1 MNTSKRLSSRFKIS
15 KMRPVTELIRRRYP
29 QVEPLLY
36 TLILIAYFLPW
47 INHATAGLT
56 LIGLDVSEWVK
67 FLPQMQSGE
76 LPNRDYLYL
85 PPLLLGGCLALSTLW
100 VNQSRWQRWLL
111 RFMALGVGLI
121 AFPSFDAIRFEDA
134 SQWRPRLVWIAMLAA
149 WALLVVPL
157 IGRFSAGKAQNM
169 IVSSGLLLLALG
181 GGIFP
186 AVVLLPTQR
195 VAAEW
200 LNIAVSPGVGF
211 YLSTAGFF
219 VLAVL
224 AAFQLISE
232 LSDKS

>member
-1 MNTSKRLSSRFKIS
+1 
-15 KMRPVTELIRRRYP
+15 MRRVSDFLRRRYP
-29 QVEPLLY
+29 QAEPLLF

-47 INHATAGLT
+47 INHAAAGLT

-100 VNQSRWQRWLL
+100 VDQSRWQRWLL
-111 RFMALGVGLI
+111 RFLALGVGLI

-134 SQWRPRLVWIAMLAA
+134 SQWRPRLIWIALLAI
-149 WALLVVPL
+149 WSLLLVPL
-157 IGRFSAGKAQNM
+157 IGRFSAGNGQKL
-169 IVSSGLLLLALG
+169 IISSGLLVLALG
-181 GGIFP
+181 GGILP

-195 VAAEW
+195 VVGEW
-200 LNIAVSPGVGF
+200 LNIAVSPGAGF

-219 VLAVL
+219 VLALL
-224 AAFQLISE
+224 AAFQLVSH
-232 LSDKS
+232 LSD